1 MYLCKLIDNNT
12 NMKRDPIQLFAGM
25 SHLEKVEYALMLLMT
40 VAVAIHWT
48 AGVWCMAA
56 LILVA
61 AAKCIVTRRIG
72 NPALSRS
79 AKVSMWLMI
88 ALWVLH
94 AVSALYSS
102 HPDEAWSRAMMM
114 LPMLLLPLLFLLDD
128 LSYLRRQHLSALV
141 FLLAGVLTVRFG
153 LMLCRAVYHYFY
165 TGIPLGQMLDYH
177 EYHFDYMHHNYMSM
191 YLIATIALLY
201 AEVARCWHRPE
212 WRRWR
217 WAVAAD
223 MLLLSGYMVIMGSRS
238 GLVVFALMAGACLLH
253 MALVRKRWAATGA
266 VLALLL
272 VAVGASYAVAPR
284 MYWRIVYSAEKML
297 AGEPGDGRQ
306 IMWQCGMELVEGH
319 ELIGWGCDGYWEALR
334 ERYRAHDFAEG
345 YEPER
350 YNTHNQYLETLIAL
364 GMMGAVVLVAMVV
377 MPAVVALRRHSRN
390 LPMLLFTVV
399 YAGCLVFEVMF
410 GRQMGLLFI
419 CWWYGVLQH
428 RFSDCLIV

>member
-1 MYLCKLIDNNT
+1 
-12 NMKRDPIQLFAGM
+12 MKLFAGM
-25 SHLEKVEYALMLLMT
+25 TWLERSEYMLMMLMSAA
-40 VAVAIHWT
+40 VAVHWSV
-48 AGVWCMAA
+48 GVWSMAV
-56 LILVA
+56 LLVVA
-61 AAKCIVTRRIG
+61 VVKCIVTRRIG
-72 NPALSRS
+72 CRTLSWG
-79 AKVSMWLMI
+79 AKTSLLLMI
-88 ALWVLH
+88 LLWVLH
-94 AVSALYSS
+94 AASALYSS
-102 HPDEAWSRAMMM
+102 HPSEAWSRALMM
-114 LPMLLLPLLFLLDD
+114 LPMLLLPLLFLVDD
-128 LSYLRRQHLSALV
+128 LSYMRRRHLSALV
-141 FLLAGVLTVRFG
+141 FVLAGVLTVRFG
-153 LMLCRAVYHYFY
+153 LMMCRAVYHYCH
-165 TGIPLGQMLDYH
+165 GMPLGQLLDYH
-177 EYHFDYMHHNYMSM
+177 EYHFDYMHHNYMAM
-191 YLIATIALLY
+191 YLIATIVLLY
-201 AEVARCWHRPE
+201 AELARCWRRPE

-345 YEPER
+345 YVPER

-364 GMMGAVVLVAMVV
+364 GMMGVVVLVAMVV
-377 MPAVVALRRHSRN
+377 MPAVVALQRHSRN

-428 RFSDCLIV
+428 RYSDCLIV

>member
-1 MYLCKLIDNNT
+1 
-12 NMKRDPIQLFAGM
+12 MKRDPIQLFAGM

-56 LILVA
+56 LIMVST
-61 AAKCIVTRRIG
+61 AKCIVTRKIG
-72 NPALSRS
+72 NTALSRS

-128 LSYLRRQHLSALV
+128 LSYLRRLHLSALV

-201 AEVARCWHRPE
+201 AELARYWTRPSWH
-212 WRRWR
+212 RWR

-223 MLLLSGYMVIMGSRS
+223 ILLLAGYMVVMGSRS
-238 GLVVFALMAGACLLH
+238 GLLVCAVLVVACLMHL
-253 MALVRKRWAATGA
+253 ALVRKRWVATGVVVA
-266 VLALLL
+266 VLL
-272 VAVGASYAVAPR
+272 VAVGTSYAVAPQL
-284 MYWRIVYSAEKML
+284 YWRIVYSANKML

-319 ELIGWGCDGYWEALR
+319 EMWGRGCDGYWEELR

-364 GMMGAVVLVAMVV
+364 GVVGTAVLLAMVIL
-377 MPAVVALRRHSRN
+377 PAATALRRRSRN
-390 LPMLLFTVV
+390 LPMLLFTIV
-399 YAGCLVFEVMF
+399 YGGFLMFEVMF

-419 CWWYGVLQH
+419 CWWFGVLQLPCKQ
-428 RFSDCLIV
+428 FFVTQKQ

>member
-1 MYLCKLIDNNT
+1 
-12 NMKRDPIQLFAGM
+12 MKRDPIQLFAGM

-61 AAKCIVTRRIG
+61 AAKCIVTRKIG
-72 NPALSRS
+72 NTALSRS

-201 AEVARCWHRPE
+201 AELTRYWTRPSWH
-212 WRRWR
+212 RWR

-223 MLLLSGYMVIMGSRS
+223 ILLLAGYMVVMGSRS
-238 GLVVFALMAGACLLH
+238 GLMVCALLAVACLMHL
-253 MALVRKRWAATGA
+253 ALVRKRWMSTGV
-266 VLALLL
+266 VLAVLL
-272 VAVGASYAVAPR
+272 VAVGTSYAVAPR

-306 IMWQCGMELVEGH
+306 VMWQCGMELVKERP
-319 ELIGWGCDGYWEALR
+319 LTGWGSDGYWPELR

-350 YNTHNQYLETLIAL
+350 YNTHNQYLETLLMTGSVGLAVL
-364 GMMGAVVLVAMVV
+364 LMMVLV
-377 MPAVVALRRHSRN
+377 PAVASCCKPRRN
-390 LPMLLFTVV
+390 LPMVLFTIV
-399 YAGCLVFEVMF
+399 YGGFLMFEVMF

-419 CWWYGVLQH
+419 CWWYGLLLAA
-428 RFSDCLIV
+428 RGTETAKK

>member
-1 MYLCKLIDNNT
+1 
-12 NMKRDPIQLFAGM
+12 MKRDPIQLFAGM
-25 SHLEKVEYALMLLMT
+25 SRWEKAEYALMLLMT
-40 VAVAIHWT
+40 AAVAIHWT

-56 LILVA
+56 LIMVST
-61 AAKCIVTRRIG
+61 AKCIVTRKIG
-72 NPALSRS
+72 NTALSRS

-128 LSYLRRQHLSALV
+128 LSYLRRLHLSALV

-201 AEVARCWHRPE
+201 AELARHWTRPSWH
-212 WRRWR
+212 RWR

-223 MLLLSGYMVIMGSRS
+223 ILLLAGYMVVMGSRS
-238 GLVVFALMAGACLLH
+238 GLMVCALLAVACLMHL
-253 MALVRKRWAATGA
+253 ALVRKRWMATGV
-266 VLALLL
+266 VLAVLL
-272 VAVGASYAVAPR
+272 VAVGTSYAVAPR

-306 IMWQCGMELVEGH
+306 IMWQCGMELVKGH
-319 ELIGWGCDGYWEALR
+319 ELIGWGCDGYWEELR

-350 YNTHNQYLETLIAL
+350 YNTHNQYLETLITL
-364 GMMGAVVLVAMVV
+364 GIVGAAVLVFMVV
-377 MPAVVALRRHSRN
+377 YPAATALRRRSRN
-390 LPMLLFTVV
+390 LHMLLFTIV
-399 YAGCLVFEVMF
+399 YGGFLMFEVMF

-419 CWWYGVLQH
+419 CWW
-428 RFSDCLIV
+428 FCLLLLPYNQFFITQKQ